1 MKDNEALANEE
12 EELAWYL
19 RNKALTWISFLL
31 PPVAYVI
38 IFLNYNKLSPN
49 VRSNSLFFTTLM
61 MCGWVVKLLPHNTF
75 TFILIC
81 ALVAFSIFLIG
92 LKLKLMMKE

>member
-1 MKDNEALANEE
+1 MEDKEALANED
-12 EELAWYL
+12 ELAWYL
-19 RNKALTWISFLL
+19 RNKALTWISLL
-31 PPVAYVI
+31 FPPVAYVI
-38 IFLNYNKLSPN
+38 IFLNYNKLNPD
-49 VRSNSLFFTTLM
+49 VRSNSLFFTTLI

>member
-1 MKDNEALANEE
+1 MEDKEALTNE

-19 RNKALTWISFLL
+19 RDKALTWISFLL

-38 IFLNYNKLSPN
+38 IFLNYNQLSPN

-75 TFILIC
+75 TFILAC
-81 ALVAFSIFLIG
+81 ALVAFSTFLIG
-92 LKLKLMMKE
+92 LKLKLMMEK

>member
-1 MKDNEALANEE
+1 MEDNEALTSE

-19 RNKALTWISFLL
+19 RDKALTWISFLL
-31 PPVAYVI
+31 PPVAYFI
-38 IFLNYNKLSPN
+38 IFLNYNKLNPD
-49 VRSNSLFFTTLM
+49 VRSNSLFFTTLI

>member
-1 MKDNEALANEE
+1 MEDKEAPANEKQ
-12 EELAWYL
+12 ELAWYL
-19 RNKALTWISFLL
+19 RDKALTWISFLL

-38 IFLNYNKLSPN
+38 IFLIFNKLNPD

-61 MCGWVVKLLPHNTF
+61 MCGWVVKLLPQNTF
-75 TFILIC
+75 TFILVC

>member
-1 MKDNEALANEE
+1 MEDKEALANED
-12 EELAWYL
+12 ELAWYL
-19 RNKALTWISFLL
+19 RNKALTWFSFSL

-38 IFLNYNKLSPN
+38 IFLNYNKLNPD
-49 VRSNSLFFTTLM
+49 VRSNSLFFITLM

-81 ALVAFSIFLIG
+81 ALVAFSTFLIG

>member
-1 MKDNEALANEE
+1 MEDKETLANE

-19 RNKALTWISFLL
+19 RKEALTWISFLL

-49 VRSNSLFFTTLM
+49 IRSNSLFFTTLM

-92 LKLKLMMKE
+92 LKLKLMIEK